1 MSSKA
6 SKSSTSKKQCEIV
19 PIEDN
24 RMRKAALRQRQ
35 PILVKKAM
43 ELSILCKCAVRLTI
57 WNEWTNELIH
67 YESAP
72 AAVPSHLVPAAA
84 LSNAD
89 YASLFDD
96 AVAATPAAA
105 ARALDSFVRSPK
117 SSVDVPSVVANTTVA
132 TATTATNKKR
142 PRLSESST
150 GRTDDDA
157 HTGASAS
164 DATAPSV
171 KLSRKLH
178 EVIESKSKQQ
188 QQQQQQMPQL
198 PRMSP
203 RLRANMPP
211 PFSSVDT
218 SSTAAA
224 AAALGAQPPAMVANN
239 ATSLHSF
246 LPPLPMPVS
255 AAGAARNRKKL
266 SVVIPDTPTLHAI
279 PAQHLD
285 ASAIAS
291 TSLTS
296 QSPAGVAP
304 PLSAFLMPQASA
316 RQPRS
321 LGTAPSLDIQ
331 MSPLASP
338 NFFDRPSPMT
348 RSALAS
354 LLSASSTSTT
364 AGGRSSAP
372 FLPTPSLRNS
382 GGATNS
388 GPFGNL
394 DVFTPK

>member
-1 MSSKA
+1 MSKA
-6 SKSSTSKKQCEIV
+6 SKKQCEIV

-72 AAVPSHLVPAAA
+72 AAVPSHLAPAAA

-96 AVAATPAAA
+96 AAASTPAAQ

-117 SSVDVPSVVANTTVA
+117 SANNDSVAVATSSAVGPVA
-132 TATTATNKKR
+132 TASKKR
-142 PRLSESST
+142 PRVSDIS
-150 GRTDDDA
+150 GRNSDHDNATNA
-157 HTGASAS
+157 TTNGGGGGGGSS

-188 QQQQQQMPQL
+188 QQQQQQHQL

-211 PFSSVDT
+211 PFSADNGVV
-218 SSTAAA
+218 
-224 AAALGAQPPAMVANN
+224 GAQPPAMANS
-239 ATSLHSF
+239 TSLHSF

-296 QSPAGVAP
+296 QSPAGAAP
-304 PLSAFLMPQASA
+304 PLSAFLMPPASA
-316 RQPRS
+316 RQTRS
-321 LGTAPSLDIQ
+321 LGIAPSLDIQ

-354 LLSASSTSTT
+354 LLSASSSTV
-364 AGGRSSAP
+364 AARSSAP
-372 FLPTPSLRNS
+372 SGASLFLPTPSLRHS
-382 GGATNS
+382 SAAAATTNA
-388 GPFGNL
+388 GPFGNM